1 MTVIA
6 HAGHWIE
13 GGIFAA
19 PVIIV
24 AAALAISS
32 VREKRRLRRE
42 AGSGDERGR
51 RT

>member
-24 AAALAISS
+24 ADALAVSS
-32 VREKRRLRRE
+32 VREKRRRRRE
-42 AGSGDERGR
+42 AGNSDEGSR
-51 RT
+51 RS

>member
-24 AAALAISS
+24 AGALGGLVGAGEAAAT
-32 VREKRRLRRE
+32 
-42 AGSGDERGR
+42 A
-51 RT
+51 